1 MSYRNPQIIQ
11 DRSGEILAKGISQ
24 ATSSIAKG
32 IQTLGAKREAERK
45 RKIAEDKQFR
55 KDSMKIARQ
64 KAADS
69 STTNKNLAKL
79 SGNIDGLKYT
89 LKYYGDISGEAK
101 VRGVQGTSTS
111 EDENT
116 ITYAQGEMDKLNSG
130 IELTLGYAGTSN
142 IENPLEAGNGQY
154 IKEDENGS
162 IAANRAFHFGLK
174 SAEGFS
180 IEYPKKIVDG
190 KVQQYVKATDSDGNS
205 YEKTWDD
212 YTASLR
218 EGGYVVT
225 FPSVQVELMEEQ
237 SEALYDKK
245 GNFLNN
251 LTMEQDEKT
260 IMENGFENKKD
271 FQDKSKVSAVNDKG
285 EEIIENRQ
293 YLNKLSIQQ
302 ARERL
307 TDTTFSKVTYAAA
320 TNKQALS
327 RALIDLNIYD
337 SVGPIG
343 ADQWL
348 AEDMTDEMKKEAIER
363 STNKTWET
371 TRIKKDSEGRYY
383 RVTSSYSPE
392 SPKSS
397 GGSKESKA
405 DEANRLLVD
414 VSKTLDSSET
424 PMTPEQFPVVFEE
437 LYPNPQEYKGNEVT
451 GRKYVDGGFRLITK
465 VKKEA
470 SLKPVGDAELK
481 AAIGT
486 MPDINGTWDSLTEE
500 EKRKVRETA
509 EGKALADSLRTSG
522 EEQFEEVLSPV
533 FKYTNQNHMVDFMDL
548 TITKNSKVTDYGY
561 KQSAINISNF
571 YKEANKPKTK

>member
-45 RKIAEDKQFR
+45 RKIAEGKQFA
-55 KDSMKIARQ
+55 KDSMRIARE

-69 STTNKNLAKL
+69 SKTNKNLAKL

-89 LKYYGDISGEAK
+89 IKHYADESGKAK
-101 VRGVQGTSTS
+101 VNGLQGNSTL

-116 ITYAQGEMDKLNSG
+116 ITYAQGEMDKLNAG

-162 IAANRAFHFGLK
+162 IDANRAFHFGLK
-174 SAEGFS
+174 TAEGFS

-190 KVQQYVKATDSDGNS
+190 KVRQYVKATDPDGNS

-212 YTASLR
+212 YTANLR
-218 EGGYVVT
+218 EGGYVVA
-225 FPSVQVELMEEQ
+225 FPSVQVELIEEQ

-251 LTMEQDEKT
+251 LTMDQTEET
-260 IMENGFENKKD
+260 IIKNGFKNKKE
-271 FQDKSKVSAVNDKG
+271 FQDKSKVSTVDDEGK
-285 EEIIENRQ
+285 EIIENRQ
-293 YLNKLSIQQ
+293 YLNKLSIEA

-320 TNKQALS
+320 TNKQALN

-337 SVGPIG
+337 SQGPIG

-348 AEDMTDEMKKEAIER
+348 SEDMTDEMKKEAIQV

-371 TRIKKDSEGRYY
+371 TRIKQDSEGRYY
-383 RVTSSYSPE
+383 RVTSFYSPE
-392 SPKSS
+392 STKSS
-397 GGSKESKA
+397 DSPSAAEQTLAAYNNFSTNINTQLGKSTKE
-405 DEANRLLVD
+405 
-414 VSKTLDSSET
+414 T
-424 PMTPEQFPVVFEE
+424 F
-437 LYPNPQEYKGNEVT
+437 
-451 GRKYVDGGFRLITK
+451 
-465 VKKEA
+465 
-470 SLKPVGDAELK
+470 GDAVK
-481 AAIGT
+481 
-486 MPDINGTWDSLTEE
+486 DIVSLGSTYGKHTIEDVQYGPNSLTI
-500 EKRKVRETA
+500 K
-509 EGKALADSLRTSG
+509 
-522 EEQFEEVLSPV
+522 
-533 FKYTNQNHMVDFMDL
+533 TNTVKQAG
-548 TITKNSKVTDYGY
+548 VTDNTYVEINIPYNDTAKIKELIEKAGY
-561 KQSAINISNF
+561 KKLGYANA
-571 YKEANKPKTK
+571 EAKKIVEKYNALN

>member
-392 SPKSS
+392 SPESSDTPSAAEQTLAAYNEFSNNINTQLDKST
-397 GGSKESKA
+397 KETFGNAVKEIVSLASTYGKHTI
-405 DEANRLLVD
+405 ED
-414 VSKTLDSSET
+414 V
-424 PMTPEQFPVVFEE
+424 Q
-437 LYPNPQEYKGNEVT
+437 YGPN
-451 GRKYVDGGFRLITK
+451 
-465 VKKEA
+465 
-470 SLKPVGDAELK
+470 
-481 AAIGT
+481 
-486 MPDINGTWDSLTEE
+486 SLTI
-500 EKRKVRETA
+500 K
-509 EGKALADSLRTSG
+509 
-522 EEQFEEVLSPV
+522 
-533 FKYTNQNHMVDFMDL
+533 TNTVKQAG
-548 TITKNSKVTDYGY
+548 VTDNTYVEIDIPYNDAAKIGELIAKAGY
-561 KQSAINISNF
+561 KKLGYANA
-571 YKEANKPKTK
+571 EAKKIVQKYNALNKNKN